1 MMDAIV
7 RKAEANS
14 QRWGKPILESELED
28 DSDAVSITR
37 AAKALAEDRNVVAII
52 VFTESGKT
60 ARLMSKA
67 RPGVPILA
75 FTPELP
81 TYHQMG
87 MFWGVTPLL
96 VPHADTLE
104 TMLKHVETAI
114 AATTDLQ
121 AGQQVIVISGFPV
134 GAMRQPNLALLHTL
148 GEV

>member
-1 MMDAIV
+1 V